1 MVDVAFLPRQRNV
14 VAEAA
19 APHPV
24 GQTREYLVAEKL
36 SGPSRNMFED
46 LAAGVN
52 AVTIIP
58 AKDFIAAIT
67 GKCHRDM
74 LASHLRYVVSGQHG
88 GVAERLFQ
96 RTCQMLDGLDD
107 LGLQDHLVM
116 IGAELLGDHASVSRF
131 VEVIFLETNG
141 ESLDRAG

>member
-24 GQTREYLVAEKL
+24 GQTREDLVAEKL

-46 LAAGVN
+46 LAAVVN
-52 AVTIIP
+52 AETIIP

-67 GKCHRDM
+67 GACHPDM
-74 LASHLRYVVSGQHG
+74 LASHLRP
-88 GVAERLFQ
+88 A
-96 RTCQMLDGLDD
+96 
-107 LGLQDHLVM
+107 
-116 IGAELLGDHASVSRF
+116 VSRQRP
-131 VEVIFLETNG
+131 G
-141 ESLDRAG
+141 HAHSLSHRASQLLDQL